1 LWYYKMP
8 YVPNE
13 YWYERGKRYREEF
26 RPNKKSALQEKIL
39 LDYLI
44 NISPFSSFSTV
55 LELGCGFGRIT
66 KLLLSNFPNVQEYTA
81 IDLSPDQIENA
92 KEFVRPVIETKE
104 HNPLTFIV
112 SDIQSFQNDKKYD
125 LVISAEV
132 LLHILPSEIERVMN
146 KIVNMSNEHVINI
159 DWYERKAPWNVAP
172 HNFIHQYEKI
182 YRSMPAVLDVHRIPI
197 VKRESWFRS
206 LDVKQS
212 IFHARKR

>member
-1 LWYYKMP
+1 MR

-26 RPNKKSALQEKIL
+26 RPNEKSALQEKIL
-39 LDYLI
+39 LHYLI
-44 NISPFSSFSTV
+44 SISLSSSFSTV

-66 KLLLSNFPNVQEYTA
+66 KLLLSNFPDIQEYTA
-81 IDLSPDQIENA
+81 IDLSSDQIENA
-92 KEFVRPVIETKE
+92 KEFVRSVIETKE

-132 LLHILPSEIERVMN
+132 LLHILPSEIEQVMN

-159 DWYERKAPWNVAP
+159 DWYQRKAPQNVAP

-182 YRSMPAVLDVHRIPI
+182 YRSMPAVLDVYRIPI
-197 VKRESWFRS
+197 VKRDSWFRS

-212 IFHARKR
+212 IFHARKRQ

>member
-1 LWYYKMP
+1 
-8 YVPNE
+8 
-13 YWYERGKRYREEF
+13 
-26 RPNKKSALQEKIL
+26 
-39 LDYLI
+39 LI
-44 NISPFSSFSTV
+44 NISTFSSFSTV

-66 KLLLSNFPNVQEYTA
+66 KLLLSNFPDIQEYTA
-81 IDLSPDQIENA
+81 IDLSSDQIENA
-92 KEFVRPVIETKE
+92 KEFVRSVIETKE

-132 LLHILPSEIERVMN
+132 LLHILPSEIEQVMN

-159 DWYERKAPWNVAP
+159 DWYQRKAPQNVAP

-182 YRSMPAVLDVHRIPI
+182 YRSMPAVLDVYRIPI
-197 VKRESWFRS
+197 VKRDSWFRS

-212 IFHARKR
+212 IFHARKRQ

>member
-1 LWYYKMP
+1 MR

-26 RPNKKSALQEKIL
+26 RPNEKSALQEKIL
-39 LDYLI
+39 LHYLI
-44 NISPFSSFSTV
+44 NISLSSSFSTV

-66 KLLLSNFPNVQEYTA
+66 KLLLSNFPDIQEYTA
-81 IDLSPDQIENA
+81 IDLSSDQIENA
-92 KEFVRPVIETKE
+92 KEFVRSVIGTKE

-132 LLHILPSEIERVMN
+132 LLHILPSEIEQVMN

-159 DWYERKAPWNVAP
+159 DWYQRKAPRNVAP

-182 YRSMPAVLDVHRIPI
+182 YRSMPAVLDIYRIPI
-197 VKRESWFRS
+197 VKRDSWFRS

-212 IFHARKR
+212 IFHARKRQ

>member
-1 LWYYKMP
+1 MR

-26 RPNKKSALQEKIL
+26 RPNEKSALQEKIL
-39 LDYLI
+39 LHYLI
-44 NISPFSSFSTV
+44 NISLSSSFSTV

-66 KLLLSNFPNVQEYTA
+66 KLLLSNFPDIQEYTA
-81 IDLSPDQIENA
+81 IDLSSDQIENA
-92 KEFVRPVIETKE
+92 KEFVRSVIETKE

-159 DWYERKAPWNVAP
+159 DWYQRKAPRNVAP

-182 YRSMPAVLDVHRIPI
+182 YRSMPAVLDVYRIPI
-197 VKRESWFRS
+197 VKRDSWFRS

-212 IFHARKR
+212 IFHARKRQ

>member
-1 LWYYKMP
+1 MR

-26 RPNKKSALQEKIL
+26 RPNEKSALQEKIL

-44 NISPFSSFSTV
+44 NISLSSSFSTV

-66 KLLLSNFPNVQEYTA
+66 KLLLSNFPDIQEYTA

-92 KEFVRPVIETKE
+92 KEFVRSVIETKE

-132 LLHILPSEIERVMN
+132 LLHILPSEIEQVMN

-159 DWYERKAPWNVAP
+159 DWYQRKAPRNVAP

-182 YRSMPAVLDVHRIPI
+182 YRSMPAVLDVYRIPI
-197 VKRESWFRS
+197 VKRDSWFRS

-212 IFHARKR
+212 IFHARKRQ

>member
-1 LWYYKMP
+1 MR

-26 RPNKKSALQEKIL
+26 RPNEKSALQEKIL
-39 LDYLI
+39 LHYLI
-44 NISPFSSFSTV
+44 NISLSSSFSTV

-66 KLLLSNFPNVQEYTA
+66 KLLLSNFPDIQEYTA
-81 IDLSPDQIENA
+81 IDLSSDQIENA
-92 KEFVRPVIETKE
+92 KEFVRSVIETKE

-132 LLHILPSEIERVMN
+132 LLHILPSEIEQVMN

-159 DWYERKAPWNVAP
+159 DWYQRKAPQNVAP

-182 YRSMPAVLDVHRIPI
+182 YRSMPAVLDVYRIPI
-197 VKRESWFRS
+197 VKRDSWFRS

-212 IFHARKR
+212 IFHARKRQ

>member
-1 LWYYKMP
+1 MR

-26 RPNKKSALQEKIL
+26 RPNEKSALQEKIL

-44 NISPFSSFSTV
+44 NISTFSSFSTV

-66 KLLLSNFPNVQEYTA
+66 KLLLSNFPDIQEYTA
-81 IDLSPDQIENA
+81 IDLSSDQIENA
-92 KEFVRPVIETKE
+92 KEFVRSVIETKE

-159 DWYERKAPWNVAP
+159 DWYQRKAPQNVAP

-182 YRSMPAVLDVHRIPI
+182 YRSMPAVLDVYRIPI
-197 VKRESWFRS
+197 VKRDSWFRS

-212 IFHARKR
+212 IFHARKRQ

>member
-1 LWYYKMP
+1 MR

-26 RPNKKSALQEKIL
+26 RPNEKSALQEKIL
-39 LDYLI
+39 LHYLI
-44 NISPFSSFSTV
+44 NISLSSSFSTV

-66 KLLLSNFPNVQEYTA
+66 KLLLSNFPDIQEYTA
-81 IDLSPDQIENA
+81 IDLSSDQIENA
-92 KEFVRPVIETKE
+92 KEFVRSVIETKE

-132 LLHILPSEIERVMN
+132 LLHILPSEIEQVMN

-159 DWYERKAPWNVAP
+159 DWYQRKAPRNVAP

-182 YRSMPAVLDVHRIPI
+182 YRSMPAVLDIYRIPI
-197 VKRESWFRS
+197 VKRDSWFRS

-212 IFHARKR
+212 IFHARKRQ

>member
-1 LWYYKMP
+1 MW

-44 NISPFSSFSTV
+44 NISTFSSFSTV

-132 LLHILPSEIERVMN
+132 LLHILPSEIEQVMN

-159 DWYERKAPWNVAP
+159 DWYQRKAPRNVAP

-182 YRSMPAVLDVHRIPI
+182 YRSMPAVLDVYRIPI
-197 VKRESWFRS
+197 VKRDSWFRS

-212 IFHARKR
+212 IFHARKRQ

>member
-1 LWYYKMP
+1 MR

-26 RPNKKSALQEKIL
+26 RPNEKSALQEKIL

-44 NISPFSSFSTV
+44 NISSFSSFSTV

-66 KLLLSNFPNVQEYTA
+66 KLLLSNFPDIQEYTA

-92 KEFVRPVIETKE
+92 KEFVRSVIETKE

-132 LLHILPSEIERVMN
+132 LLHILPSEIEQVMN
-146 KIVNMSNEHVINI
+146 KIVNMSNENVINI
-159 DWYERKAPWNVAP
+159 DWYQRKAPQNVAP
-172 HNFIHQYEKI
+172 HTFIHQYEKI
-182 YRSMPAVLDVHRIPI
+182 YRSMPAVLDVYRIPI
-197 VKRESWFRS
+197 GKRDSWFRS

-212 IFHARKR
+212 IFHARKRH